1 MQESAYM
8 ITVENNED
16 KKTPDKVSILRNKLL
31 KGKDGTIAKELLL
44 NSNKFESYE
53 DAIEKIL
60 VFLTPLYC
68 EKYMVNPDQDG
79 IDDFQKRLKI
89 LLQERSFLENLKPK
103 ELMTNKKN
111 GRQLGFNV
119 KLVMNIIGVLS
130 KENDDTFVNP
140 LKKRIADPL
149 CRELEELWQLKR
161 AKGYNSYVNKFDNN
175 RGLKELQTTKS
186 FSLLNE
192 GMIDR
197 VKQVFSN

>member
-1 MQESAYM
+1 MLS
-8 ITVENNED
+8 
-16 KKTPDKVSILRNKLL
+16 
-31 KGKDGTIAKELLL
+31 GKDGTIAKELLL

-111 GRQLGFNV
+111 ERQLGFNV

-130 KENDDTFVNP
+130 KEKDVKFVNP

-175 RGLKELQTTKS
+175 RGIKEFQTTKS